1 MYRLENPLGL
11 LLFLLYPL
19 LIAFYVM
26 RLTRGSGGEMR
37 FPSIDTLLSVRNTAG
52 IVLRHSLSV
61 LRLLALAMLI
71 IAFARPQGPK
81 RVGESSVD
89 GVNIM
94 LVLDVSPTMN
104 GTDFSPNRIEA
115 AKRVIA
121 SFVSE
126 RPNDNIGL
134 VAFSTEAHV
143 KCPLTLDHPILNN
156 LLTQIYAART
166 GSTSIGLGIAV
177 GVGALK
183 NLKAKSSVIVLLTD
197 GDNNSGEIDPL
208 TAAEIANTFDIR
220 IHTIGVGKPG
230 TEIVAI
236 GGMQM
241 QITLDEEV
249 LKKIASMT
257 GGEYFNA
264 RNNEM
269 LSRVYKRIDEL
280 EKTKIKERRRTDY
293 RELYGIFIVLA
304 LIFLGLEILLA
315 STRFRKIP

>member
-1 MYRLENPLGL
+1 MYRFENPLGL
-11 LLFLLYPL
+11 LFLLIIPV
-19 LIAFYVM
+19 LIGAYIV
-26 RLTRGSGGEMR
+26 RIKRGSGGEMR
-37 FPSIDTLLSVRNTAG
+37 FPSVDALIRARGAG
-52 IVLRHSLSV
+52 VVLRHGLFA
-61 LRLLALAMLI
+61 LRLLAIAMLI

-81 RVGESSVD
+81 RVGESNVD

-115 AKRVIA
+115 AKRVIT
-121 SFVSE
+121 SFITE

-134 VAFSTEAHV
+134 AAFSTEAHV

-156 LLTQIYAART
+156 LLTQITAART

-183 NLKAKSSVIVLLTD
+183 NVKAKSSVIILLTD

-220 IHTIGVGKPG
+220 IHTIGIGKPG
-230 TEIVAI
+230 TEIVSI

-249 LKKIASMT
+249 LKKIAEMT

-264 RNNEM
+264 RDNGS
-269 LSRVYKRIDEL
+269 LARVYKRIDEL

-293 RELYGIFIVLA
+293 RELFAIFIIIALVL
-304 LIFLGLEILLA
+304 IGLEILLA
-315 STRFRKIP
+315 STRLRKIP